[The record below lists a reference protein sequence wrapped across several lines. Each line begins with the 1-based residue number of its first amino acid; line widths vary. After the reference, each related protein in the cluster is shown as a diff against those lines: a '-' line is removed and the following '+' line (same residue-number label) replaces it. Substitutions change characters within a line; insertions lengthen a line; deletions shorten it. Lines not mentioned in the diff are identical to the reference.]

1 MLTGSRTSRTHARDD
16 SSGIQYERLVEAAVE
31 SESSDVPTA
40 QVTAGMVDLQDSPEP
55 GFMLA
60 MVTAEPYEGMIER
73 EPNDR
78 IQKGDCLPPSGD
90 DADPSD
96 EDRNAG
102 TQSPAGTASEDSEDR
117 CTPHERWSELTLPP
131 NLCPLNRPNGW
142 HTYQNRSTYK
152 ATRRMGSV
160 SVPST
165 TYRT

>member
-16 SSGIQYERLVEAAVE
+16 SSGIQYEKLVEAAVE

-78 IQKGDCLPPSGD
+78 IQ
-90 DADPSD
+90 
-96 EDRNAG
+96 
-102 TQSPAGTASEDSEDR
+102 
-117 CTPHERWSELTLPP
+117 
-131 NLCPLNRPNGW
+131 
-142 HTYQNRSTYK
+142 
-152 ATRRMGSV
+152 
-160 SVPST
+160 
-165 TYRT
+165 